1 MFLFVPLCREISSI
15 MARKRNDIVLAPL
28 EDGNQKYAIR
38 SNADVVCFTG
48 NTGGGKEMP
57 LDEPILTVNGWKQM
71 GDIRIGDELVAPL
84 NREPSVVTGIYPQ
97 GVKPI
102 YKITT
107 SDGRTTRCGWEHL
120 WRIYTEKQVFKS
132 RSGLGGFFVK
142 TTQEIKEEYL
152 DKGKNVYLPVA
163 LPYIGKEKDLPIDP
177 YVLGV
182 WLGDGCSGH
191 LGFVVS
197 NDEKDIV
204 EKISNR
210 LDSTYRL
217 HSDHNYNNRIHKNEN
232 VKSVI
237 NNLNTIGLNVYSR
250 ERFIPQEYLH
260 ASIEQRM
267 DLLKGLMDSDGN
279 VEEKNRFSFSTTSTK
294 LKDGFVELCRGLGY
308 IVGVHKEKRT
318 RYESGVCWDI
328 SIQTN
333 DVIFS
338 SQKHLSRYYANLE
351 KYKNKNREYKHDF
364 IRIVS
369 IEYIGDMEAQCI
381 MVSNKDHLYITND
394 YIVTHNTVA
403 LYYAP
408 IEYLASNDNA
418 KIVCF
423 MRNVSDFWGSGK
435 VADSLKKMYPLV
447 DRSIKKQPH
456 DPIGEIIRRQEDMGM
471 KLYNGSEIKFQ
482 QLDNENP
489 IVIDKIAKGLQAK
502 KLIFDEC
509 NKFLWRTIS
518 TFFPRLRS
526 DSEGKAQVFLAQNPE
541 RECFMRKMC
550 GKGEHGG
557 GWINDDGTLDKSMD
571 GVVMF
576 FFMPDGDYERAI
588 WGRTKKEVYEKGKD
602 LIDERL
608 AVDPDMS
615 YEDFILSMA
624 FFTFDVRDN
633 KKMLAKNKSY
643 RGLAANSATAQ
654 SSYAANWNYSLT
666 DEEEEV
672 EDLSNVELS
681 TIDVERMFRPV
692 EIPRDSVC
700 EKRFMTMDMAT
711 TGFDNLIFKYWEK
724 WTKIGFICR
733 DIKYSTLNN
742 NRDAVIMAIQF
753 RDKHNLQESEMMI
766 DVQGFGYLRECF
778 PNSKQFSGAEQ
789 ASNRGKAQFK
799 TRKDEAGHI
808 TMQMIK
814 AGLIHYE
821 PRLAQ
826 MHYNHQ
832 NMKRSGGT
840 TILKH
845 MLFESRIF
853 QFSKTPNGRI
863 AMMNKDAMKTLLKGM
878 SPDLFD
884 NCILMCGSM
893 IYDCHRMLRDD
904 AGLMRKTLEA
914 SDMLSLLGVN
924 GQEEIDT
931 RLERPK
937 IKINNDWMLQTLS
950 TI

>member
-1 MFLFVPLCREISSI
+1 

-48 NTGGGKEMP
+48 NTGGGK
-57 LDEPILTVNGWKQM
+57 
-71 GDIRIGDELVAPL
+71 
-84 NREPSVVTGIYPQ
+84 SY
-97 GVKPI
+97 
-102 YKITT
+102 
-107 SDGRTTRCGWEHL
+107 
-120 WRIYTEKQVFKS
+120 
-132 RSGLGGFFVK
+132 
-142 TTQEIKEEYL
+142 
-152 DKGKNVYLPVA
+152 
-163 LPYIGKEKDLPIDP
+163 
-177 YVLGV
+177 
-182 WLGDGCSGH
+182 
-191 LGFVVS
+191 
-197 NDEKDIV
+197 
-204 EKISNR
+204 
-210 LDSTYRL
+210 
-217 HSDHNYNNRIHKNEN
+217 
-232 VKSVI
+232 
-237 NNLNTIGLNVYSR
+237 
-250 ERFIPQEYLH
+250 
-260 ASIEQRM
+260 
-267 DLLKGLMDSDGN
+267 
-279 VEEKNRFSFSTTSTK
+279 
-294 LKDGFVELCRGLGY
+294 
-308 IVGVHKEKRT
+308 
-318 RYESGVCWDI
+318 
-328 SIQTN
+328 
-333 DVIFS
+333 
-338 SQKHLSRYYANLE
+338 
-351 KYKNKNREYKHDF
+351 
-364 IRIVS
+364 
-369 IEYIGDMEAQCI
+369 
-381 MVSNKDHLYITND
+381 
-394 YIVTHNTVA
+394 A

-408 IEYLASNDNA
+408 IEYLAMNDNA

-423 MRNVSDFWGSGK
+423 MRNVSDFWGAGK
-435 VADSLKKMYPLV
+435 VNDTLKKMYPLV
-447 DRSIKKQPH
+447 DRSVKKQPH
-456 DPIGEIIRRQEDMGM
+456 DPIGEIIRNQTDMGM

-666 DEEEEV
+666 DEEEDV

-711 TGFDNLIFKYWEK
+711 TGFDNLILKYWEK
-724 WTKIGFICR
+724 WTKVGFICR
-733 DIKYSTLNN
+733 DIKFSTLNS

-821 PRLAQ
+821 PRLKDA
-826 MHYNHQ
+826 HYYHQ

-845 MLFESRIF
+845 MIFESRIF

-863 AMMNKDAMKTLLKGM
+863 AMMNKEAMKSLLKGM

>member
-1 MFLFVPLCREISSI
+1 

-48 NTGGGKEMP
+48 NTGGGK
-57 LDEPILTVNGWKQM
+57 
-71 GDIRIGDELVAPL
+71 
-84 NREPSVVTGIYPQ
+84 SY
-97 GVKPI
+97 
-102 YKITT
+102 
-107 SDGRTTRCGWEHL
+107 
-120 WRIYTEKQVFKS
+120 
-132 RSGLGGFFVK
+132 
-142 TTQEIKEEYL
+142 
-152 DKGKNVYLPVA
+152 
-163 LPYIGKEKDLPIDP
+163 
-177 YVLGV
+177 
-182 WLGDGCSGH
+182 
-191 LGFVVS
+191 
-197 NDEKDIV
+197 
-204 EKISNR
+204 
-210 LDSTYRL
+210 
-217 HSDHNYNNRIHKNEN
+217 
-232 VKSVI
+232 
-237 NNLNTIGLNVYSR
+237 
-250 ERFIPQEYLH
+250 
-260 ASIEQRM
+260 
-267 DLLKGLMDSDGN
+267 
-279 VEEKNRFSFSTTSTK
+279 
-294 LKDGFVELCRGLGY
+294 
-308 IVGVHKEKRT
+308 
-318 RYESGVCWDI
+318 
-328 SIQTN
+328 
-333 DVIFS
+333 
-338 SQKHLSRYYANLE
+338 
-351 KYKNKNREYKHDF
+351 
-364 IRIVS
+364 
-369 IEYIGDMEAQCI
+369 
-381 MVSNKDHLYITND
+381 
-394 YIVTHNTVA
+394 A

-408 IEYLASNDNA
+408 IEYLAMNDNA

-423 MRNVSDFWGSGK
+423 MRNVSDFWGAGK
-435 VADSLKKMYPLV
+435 VNDTLKKMYPLV
-447 DRSIKKQPH
+447 DRSVKKQPH
-456 DPIGEIIRRQEDMGM
+456 DPIGEIIRNQTDMGM

-666 DEEEEV
+666 DEEEDV

-692 EIPRDSVC
+692 EIPRDSVL

-711 TGFDNLIFKYWEK
+711 TGFDNLILKYWEK

-733 DIKYSTLNN
+733 DIKFSTLNS

-753 RDKHNLQESEMMI
+753 RGKHNLQESEMMI

-789 ASNRGKAQFK
+789 ASNRGKSQFK

-821 PRLAQ
+821 PRLKD
-826 MHYNHQ
+826 MHYYHQ

-853 QFSKTPNGRI
+853 QSSKTPNGRI
-863 AMMNKDAMKTLLKGM
+863 AMMNKEAMKSLLKGM

-924 GQEEIDT
+924 GADEIDT

>member
-1 MFLFVPLCREISSI
+1 MT
-15 MARKRNDIVLAPL
+15 RKRNDIVLAPL

-38 SNADVVCFTG
+38 SNADIVCFTG
-48 NTGGGKEMP
+48 NTGGGK
-57 LDEPILTVNGWKQM
+57 
-71 GDIRIGDELVAPL
+71 
-84 NREPSVVTGIYPQ
+84 SY
-97 GVKPI
+97 
-102 YKITT
+102 
-107 SDGRTTRCGWEHL
+107 
-120 WRIYTEKQVFKS
+120 
-132 RSGLGGFFVK
+132 
-142 TTQEIKEEYL
+142 
-152 DKGKNVYLPVA
+152 
-163 LPYIGKEKDLPIDP
+163 
-177 YVLGV
+177 
-182 WLGDGCSGH
+182 
-191 LGFVVS
+191 
-197 NDEKDIV
+197 
-204 EKISNR
+204 
-210 LDSTYRL
+210 
-217 HSDHNYNNRIHKNEN
+217 
-232 VKSVI
+232 
-237 NNLNTIGLNVYSR
+237 
-250 ERFIPQEYLH
+250 
-260 ASIEQRM
+260 
-267 DLLKGLMDSDGN
+267 
-279 VEEKNRFSFSTTSTK
+279 
-294 LKDGFVELCRGLGY
+294 
-308 IVGVHKEKRT
+308 
-318 RYESGVCWDI
+318 
-328 SIQTN
+328 
-333 DVIFS
+333 
-338 SQKHLSRYYANLE
+338 
-351 KYKNKNREYKHDF
+351 
-364 IRIVS
+364 
-369 IEYIGDMEAQCI
+369 
-381 MVSNKDHLYITND
+381 
-394 YIVTHNTVA
+394 A

-408 IEYLASNDNA
+408 IEYLAMNDNA

-423 MRNVSDFWGSGK
+423 MRNVSDFFASGK
-435 VADSLKKMYPLV
+435 VMDTLKQMYPLI
-447 DRSIKKQPH
+447 DRGVKKQPH

-482 QLDNENP
+482 QLDNESP

-526 DSEGKAQVFLAQNPE
+526 DTNGKAQVFLAQNPE

-588 WGRTKKEVYEKGKD
+588 WGRTKKEVYEKGKA

-672 EDLSNVELS
+672 EDLSNVEIS

-692 EIPRDSVC
+692 EIPQDSVC

-724 WTKIGFICR
+724 WTKVGFICR
-733 DIKYSTLNN
+733 DIKYSTMNN

-753 RDKHNLQESEMMI
+753 RDKHNLNESGMMI

-808 TMQMIK
+808 AMQMIK

-821 PRLAQ
+821 PRLKD
-826 MHYNHQ
+826 MHYYHQ

-840 TILKH
+840 TIMKH
-845 MLFESRIF
+845 MVFESRIF

-863 AMMNKDAMKTLLKGM
+863 AMMNKEAMKTLLKGM

-884 NCILMCGSM
+884 NVILMCGSM

-904 AGLMRKTLEA
+904 AGVMRKTLEA

-924 GQEEIDT
+924 SADEVDD
-931 RLERPK
+931 RLVRKP
-937 IKINNDWMLQTLS
+937 ITVNNDWMLNILN

>member
-1 MFLFVPLCREISSI
+1 

-48 NTGGGKEMP
+48 NTGGGK
-57 LDEPILTVNGWKQM
+57 
-71 GDIRIGDELVAPL
+71 
-84 NREPSVVTGIYPQ
+84 SY
-97 GVKPI
+97 
-102 YKITT
+102 
-107 SDGRTTRCGWEHL
+107 
-120 WRIYTEKQVFKS
+120 
-132 RSGLGGFFVK
+132 
-142 TTQEIKEEYL
+142 
-152 DKGKNVYLPVA
+152 
-163 LPYIGKEKDLPIDP
+163 
-177 YVLGV
+177 
-182 WLGDGCSGH
+182 
-191 LGFVVS
+191 
-197 NDEKDIV
+197 
-204 EKISNR
+204 
-210 LDSTYRL
+210 
-217 HSDHNYNNRIHKNEN
+217 
-232 VKSVI
+232 
-237 NNLNTIGLNVYSR
+237 
-250 ERFIPQEYLH
+250 
-260 ASIEQRM
+260 
-267 DLLKGLMDSDGN
+267 
-279 VEEKNRFSFSTTSTK
+279 
-294 LKDGFVELCRGLGY
+294 
-308 IVGVHKEKRT
+308 
-318 RYESGVCWDI
+318 
-328 SIQTN
+328 
-333 DVIFS
+333 
-338 SQKHLSRYYANLE
+338 
-351 KYKNKNREYKHDF
+351 
-364 IRIVS
+364 
-369 IEYIGDMEAQCI
+369 
-381 MVSNKDHLYITND
+381 
-394 YIVTHNTVA
+394 A

-408 IEYLASNDNA
+408 IEYLAMNDNA

-423 MRNVSDFWGSGK
+423 MRNVSDFWGAGK
-435 VADSLKKMYPLV
+435 VNDTLKKMYPLV
-447 DRSIKKQPH
+447 DRSVKKQPH
-456 DPIGEIIRRQEDMGM
+456 DPIGEIIRNQTDMGM

-666 DEEEEV
+666 DEEEDV

-692 EIPRDSVC
+692 EIPRDSVL

-711 TGFDNLIFKYWEK
+711 TGFDNLILKYWEK

-733 DIKYSTLNN
+733 DIKYSTLNS

-789 ASNRGKAQFK
+789 ASNRGKSQFK

-821 PRLAQ
+821 PRLKD
-826 MHYNHQ
+826 MHYYHQ

-863 AMMNKDAMKTLLKGM
+863 AMMNKEAMKSLLKGM

-924 GQEEIDT
+924 GADEIDT

-937 IKINNDWMLQTLS
+937 IKINNEWMLQTLS

>member
-1 MFLFVPLCREISSI
+1 

-48 NTGGGKEMP
+48 NTGGGK
-57 LDEPILTVNGWKQM
+57 
-71 GDIRIGDELVAPL
+71 
-84 NREPSVVTGIYPQ
+84 SY
-97 GVKPI
+97 
-102 YKITT
+102 
-107 SDGRTTRCGWEHL
+107 
-120 WRIYTEKQVFKS
+120 
-132 RSGLGGFFVK
+132 
-142 TTQEIKEEYL
+142 
-152 DKGKNVYLPVA
+152 
-163 LPYIGKEKDLPIDP
+163 
-177 YVLGV
+177 
-182 WLGDGCSGH
+182 
-191 LGFVVS
+191 
-197 NDEKDIV
+197 
-204 EKISNR
+204 
-210 LDSTYRL
+210 
-217 HSDHNYNNRIHKNEN
+217 
-232 VKSVI
+232 
-237 NNLNTIGLNVYSR
+237 
-250 ERFIPQEYLH
+250 
-260 ASIEQRM
+260 
-267 DLLKGLMDSDGN
+267 
-279 VEEKNRFSFSTTSTK
+279 
-294 LKDGFVELCRGLGY
+294 
-308 IVGVHKEKRT
+308 
-318 RYESGVCWDI
+318 
-328 SIQTN
+328 
-333 DVIFS
+333 
-338 SQKHLSRYYANLE
+338 
-351 KYKNKNREYKHDF
+351 
-364 IRIVS
+364 
-369 IEYIGDMEAQCI
+369 
-381 MVSNKDHLYITND
+381 
-394 YIVTHNTVA
+394 A

-408 IEYLASNDNA
+408 IEYLATNDNA

-423 MRNVSDFWGSGK
+423 MRNVSDFWGAGK
-435 VADSLKKMYPLV
+435 VNDTLKKMYPLV
-447 DRSIKKQPH
+447 DRSVKKQPH

-526 DSEGKAQVFLAQNPE
+526 DSDGKAQVFLAQNPE

-633 KKMLAKNKSY
+633 KRMLAKNKSY

-666 DEEEEV
+666 DEEEDI

-692 EIPRDSVC
+692 EIPRDSVL

-711 TGFDNLIFKYWEK
+711 TGFDNLILKYWEK

-733 DIKYSTLNN
+733 DIKFSTLNS

-753 RDKHNLQESEMMI
+753 RDEHNLQESEMMI

-826 MHYNHQ
+826 AHYYHQ

-863 AMMNKDAMKTLLKGM
+863 AMMNKEAMKSLLKGM

>member
-1 MFLFVPLCREISSI
+1 MT
-15 MARKRNDIVLAPL
+15 RKRNDIVLAPL

-38 SNADVVCFTG
+38 SNADIVCFTG
-48 NTGGGKEMP
+48 NTGGGK
-57 LDEPILTVNGWKQM
+57 
-71 GDIRIGDELVAPL
+71 
-84 NREPSVVTGIYPQ
+84 SY
-97 GVKPI
+97 
-102 YKITT
+102 
-107 SDGRTTRCGWEHL
+107 
-120 WRIYTEKQVFKS
+120 
-132 RSGLGGFFVK
+132 
-142 TTQEIKEEYL
+142 
-152 DKGKNVYLPVA
+152 
-163 LPYIGKEKDLPIDP
+163 
-177 YVLGV
+177 
-182 WLGDGCSGH
+182 
-191 LGFVVS
+191 
-197 NDEKDIV
+197 
-204 EKISNR
+204 
-210 LDSTYRL
+210 
-217 HSDHNYNNRIHKNEN
+217 
-232 VKSVI
+232 
-237 NNLNTIGLNVYSR
+237 
-250 ERFIPQEYLH
+250 
-260 ASIEQRM
+260 
-267 DLLKGLMDSDGN
+267 
-279 VEEKNRFSFSTTSTK
+279 
-294 LKDGFVELCRGLGY
+294 
-308 IVGVHKEKRT
+308 
-318 RYESGVCWDI
+318 
-328 SIQTN
+328 
-333 DVIFS
+333 
-338 SQKHLSRYYANLE
+338 
-351 KYKNKNREYKHDF
+351 
-364 IRIVS
+364 
-369 IEYIGDMEAQCI
+369 
-381 MVSNKDHLYITND
+381 
-394 YIVTHNTVA
+394 A

-408 IEYLASNDNA
+408 IEYLAMNDNA

-423 MRNVSDFWGSGK
+423 MRNVSDFFASGK
-435 VADSLKKMYPLV
+435 VMDTLKQMYPLI
-447 DRSIKKQPH
+447 DRGVKKQPH

-482 QLDNENP
+482 QLDNESP

-526 DSEGKAQVFLAQNPE
+526 DSDGKAQVFLAQNPE

-588 WGRTKKEVYEKGKD
+588 WGRTKKEVYEKGKA

-672 EDLSNVELS
+672 EDLSNVEIS

-692 EIPRDSVC
+692 EIPQDSVC

-724 WTKIGFICR
+724 WTKVGFICR
-733 DIKYSTLNN
+733 DIKYSTMNN

-753 RDKHNLQESEMMI
+753 RDKHNLNESGMMI

-808 TMQMIK
+808 AMQMIK

-821 PRLAQ
+821 PRLKD
-826 MHYNHQ
+826 MHYYHQ

-840 TILKH
+840 TIMKH
-845 MLFESRIF
+845 MVFESRIF

-863 AMMNKDAMKTLLKGM
+863 AMMNKEAMKTLLKGM

-884 NCILMCGSM
+884 NVILMCGSM

-904 AGLMRKTLEA
+904 AGVMRKTLEA

-924 GQEEIDT
+924 SADEVDD
-931 RLERPK
+931 RLVRKP
-937 IKINNDWMLQTLS
+937 ITVNNDWMLNILN

>member
-1 MFLFVPLCREISSI
+1 

-48 NTGGGKEMP
+48 NTGGGK
-57 LDEPILTVNGWKQM
+57 
-71 GDIRIGDELVAPL
+71 
-84 NREPSVVTGIYPQ
+84 SY
-97 GVKPI
+97 
-102 YKITT
+102 
-107 SDGRTTRCGWEHL
+107 
-120 WRIYTEKQVFKS
+120 
-132 RSGLGGFFVK
+132 
-142 TTQEIKEEYL
+142 
-152 DKGKNVYLPVA
+152 
-163 LPYIGKEKDLPIDP
+163 
-177 YVLGV
+177 
-182 WLGDGCSGH
+182 
-191 LGFVVS
+191 
-197 NDEKDIV
+197 
-204 EKISNR
+204 
-210 LDSTYRL
+210 
-217 HSDHNYNNRIHKNEN
+217 
-232 VKSVI
+232 
-237 NNLNTIGLNVYSR
+237 
-250 ERFIPQEYLH
+250 
-260 ASIEQRM
+260 
-267 DLLKGLMDSDGN
+267 
-279 VEEKNRFSFSTTSTK
+279 
-294 LKDGFVELCRGLGY
+294 
-308 IVGVHKEKRT
+308 
-318 RYESGVCWDI
+318 
-328 SIQTN
+328 
-333 DVIFS
+333 
-338 SQKHLSRYYANLE
+338 
-351 KYKNKNREYKHDF
+351 
-364 IRIVS
+364 
-369 IEYIGDMEAQCI
+369 
-381 MVSNKDHLYITND
+381 
-394 YIVTHNTVA
+394 A

-408 IEYLASNDNA
+408 IEYLAMNDNA

-423 MRNVSDFWGSGK
+423 MRNVSDFWGAGK
-435 VADSLKKMYPLV
+435 VNDTLKKMYPLI
-447 DRSIKKQPH
+447 DRSVKKQPH
-456 DPIGEIIRRQEDMGM
+456 DPIGEIIRNQTDMGM

-550 GKGEHGG
+550 GKGKHGG

-666 DEEEEV
+666 DEEEDV

-692 EIPRDSVC
+692 EIPRDSVL

-733 DIKYSTLNN
+733 DIKYSTMNN

-766 DVQGFGYLRECF
+766 DVQGFGFLRECF
-778 PNSKQFSGAEQ
+778 PNSRQFSGAEQ

-821 PRLAQ
+821 PRLKD

-863 AMMNKDAMKTLLKGM
+863 AMMNKDQMKSLLKGM

-924 GQEEIDT
+924 GEEEIDT
-931 RLERPK
+931 RIERPK
-937 IKINNDWMLQTLS
+937 IKINNEWMLQTLS
-950 TI
+950 SII